1 MNRTPCMGVGGAGF
15 GNQKGHGKG
24 HYHQHQVGFRRPA
37 GAAGS
42 AGPRGAHRSSGHRHR
57 CAHVAVVPAARAP
70 ADCLI
75 SPLPH
80 APPLHL
86 PHAYAPPLAPARTT
100 SRSIGTSHH
109 FPRLTLIHSLLPEA
123 YVIMCP
129 AFPFDVRVLATPRSS
144 CSIMTMLHTALL
156 HTAFRYTL
164 DARVTPGRCLQ
175 VLRATRGR
183 GGLRAC
189 LDPLV
194 RKGLRVLP
202 AHVDAWVRGGADC
215 WL

>member
-15 GNQKGHGKG
+15 GNQKGHGEG

-37 GAAGS
+37 GATGS

-109 FPRLTLIHSLLPEA
+109 FPRLTSNP
-123 YVIMCP
+123 
-129 AFPFDVRVLATPRSS
+129 LATPRSV
-144 CSIMTMLHTALL
+144 CYHVPCIPI
-156 HTAFRYTL
+156 R
-164 DARVTPGRCLQ
+164 
-175 VLRATRGR
+175 
-183 GGLRAC
+183 RAC
-189 LDPLV
+189 AGNSPKLMLYNDYAAHCIAAHCIPLYL
-194 RKGLRVLP
+194 GC
-202 AHVDAWVRGGADC
+202 ACDAWAVFAGPEGDQGPRGPAGV
-215 WL
+215 LGPVGPQGPKGPTGSR